1 MIECYSGCEEKLQ
14 PVVSI
19 YPGFLNL
26 RLYDRLYEKIETN
39 IYDELSGTK
48 KRVLELLQA
57 EGPKHVKELQ
67 AVTDYKSRS
76 QFLRE
81 ILNPLIESGVV
92 YREGNIKSPKS
103 LIVLNVDVAE

>member
-1 MIECYSGCEEKLQ
+1 MGVWNNALILLVFCKPREYRHKYQAKRPAKQYLKPHNQADNVIECYSGCEEKLQ

-48 KRVLELLQA
+48 KRVLELY
-57 EGPKHVKELQ
+57 ELK
-67 AVTDYKSRS
+67 VCCR
-76 QFLRE
+76 L
-81 ILNPLIESGVV
+81 
-92 YREGNIKSPKS
+92 
-103 LIVLNVDVAE
+103 